1 MRKKIIIDNLET
13 NYEISDDG
21 KIFNIKTNRQLKG
34 TYARN
39 EYHSVQLTINGKPR
53 SFMTHRLVAEAFVPN
68 PNNYSFVDHINR
80 DKFDNRAE
88 NLRWVNHEEN
98 MKNRVIHIG
107 KRISDLT
114 PEQIKEEEW
123 TDLSI
128 DSNYAASKNGY
139 ILNKK
144 TNYII
149 KGSDRNGY
157 KRITLK
163 GKVYSIHR
171 IIWELFNGSIP
182 EGQIIDHI
190 DGNRSNNALNNL
202 RLVSQSENMNNAQK
216 NNHKGQKVI
225 YQYNLEGKF
234 IKKYLSIQEAADAMN
249 VTHAAIRSAAQ
260 RKGTCKGY
268 CWIREEDL
276 EEISEIVSKNQK

>member
-1 MRKKIIIDNLET
+1 MRKKILVDGKET
-13 NYEISDDG
+13 NYEISDMG
-21 KIFNIKTNRQLKG
+21 EVFNLKTNRQLKG

-39 EYHSVQLTINGKPR
+39 EYHSVQLTIEGKPK
-53 SFMTHRLVAEAFVPN
+53 SFMTHRLVANAFIPN
-68 PNNYSFVDHINR
+68 PNNYLFVDHINR
-80 DKFDNRAE
+80 DKHDNRAE
-88 NLRWVNHEEN
+88 NLRWVSHEEN
-98 MKNRVIHIG
+98 MKNRTTHIE
-107 KRISDLT
+107 KRVSDLT

-123 TDLSI
+123 TDLPI

-182 EGQIIDHI
+182 EGQVIDHI
-190 DGNRSNNALNNL
+190 DGNRSNNALSNL
-202 RLVSQSENMNNAQK
+202 RMVSQSENMNNAQK
-216 NNHKGQKVI
+216 NGHKGQKVI
-225 YQYNLEGKF
+225 YQYDSTGKF
-234 IKKYLSIQEAADAMN
+234 IKKYLSIQEAADAMR
-249 VTHAAIRSAAQ
+249 VTHAAVRSASQ

-268 CWIREEDL
+268 YWIKEEDL
-276 EEISEIVSKNQK
+276 DNISEIIKK